1 MNIIIFKICFFL
13 IFNLIILCIKMYFK
27 EIIKRICLKNI
38 SYNDIYN
45 NFSIVILKE
54 LEIF

>member
-1 MNIIIFKICFFL
+1 
-13 IFNLIILCIKMYFK
+13 MYFK